1 MVDERI
7 MQIIVLVAVLEN
19 GSLENLALGH
29 THAQA
34 EMTGGNIAD
43 DNLQRND
50 LDLLHKG
57 VAVVDFLDI
66 MGGDALFFQLL
77 HQSVGQLVVD
87 DALVADG
94 ALLLAVTGGGIVLV
108 VDHDDLGII
117 GGENL
122 LCLALVQLLFDFVV
136 HDKRSF

>member
-1 MVDERI
+1 
-7 MQIIVLVAVLEN
+7 
-19 GSLENLALGH
+19 
-29 THAQA
+29 
-34 EMTGGNIAD
+34 MTGGNIAD
-43 DNLQRND
+43 DDLQRND
-50 LDLLHKG
+50 LDLLHEG

-87 DALVADG
+87 DTLVADG
-94 ALLLAVTGGGIVLV
+94 ALLLAVTGGGIVLI